1 MPTVRLEPDTIQA
14 MLQHGVDPRVVDA
27 ELTADDLLP
36 EVDLL
41 APRTVLAV
49 TLCNAPTGLYRTEQC
64 SVIASA
70 RVMLYGYPRHVY
82 LLMRPED
89 RGTYLV
95 HEEYLVLN
103 RGQLEVRTRNTGYAM
118 DDFQAA
124 AADFLDSA
132 GVQE

>member
-14 MLQHGVDPRVVDA
+14 MLQHDVDPRVVDA

-41 APRTVLAV
+41 DPRTVLAV
-49 TLCNAPTGLYRTEQC
+49 TLCNAPTGRWSTELC

-70 RVMLYGYPRHVY
+70 RVMLYGYPRHIY

-95 HEEYLVLN
+95 HEDYLVLN
-103 RGQLEVRTRNTGYAM
+103 RGQLQVHARNTGYAL

-132 GVQE
+132 GAQE